1 MTHLRV
7 FRSVIYAHVPDQRR
21 TKLDNKSEKLMY
33 IGYNER
39 LKAYKL
45 FNPIE
50 KKVISSRDIYINEQS
65 GWHWKKQEELKVE
78 VVEEQPKI
86 MIPTPNIVISG
97 LTRDEQTVERTW
109 NDEASTLSSSGTE
122 KESEDEEDEPRQP

>member
-50 KKVISSRDIYINEQS
+50 KRRFRAEIF
-65 GWHWKKQEELKVE
+65 
-78 VVEEQPKI
+78 
-86 MIPTPNIVISG
+86 T
-97 LTRDEQTVERTW
+97 
-109 NDEASTLSSSGTE
+109 
-122 KESEDEEDEPRQP
+122 